1 MFKKKIKIKI
11 KKRFKGRGIK
21 TPTVYLKKPKKIT
34 NIVMFRNA
42 GLIGLKIYERLIKS
56 LRKFT
61 KKKKFSLRFKVK
73 SNFIVSKKPTNSRMG
88 KGKGSPKGFIL
99 RVTAGSIFLV
109 TKGISLKRLQR
120 FFKKE
125 NERTVNGFIVR
136 RVKNLIL

>member
-1 MFKKKIKIKI
+1 M
-11 KKRFKGRGIK
+11 
-21 TPTVYLKKPKKIT
+21 
-34 NIVMFRNA
+34 
-42 GLIGLKIYERLIKS
+42 S
-56 LRKFT
+56 
-61 KKKKFSLRFKVK
+61 
-73 SNFIVSKKPTNSRMG
+73 TNSRMG

>member
-42 GLIGLKIYERLIKS
+42 GLIGLKIYDRLIKS

-61 KKKKFSLRFKVK
+61 KKKIFFY
-73 SNFIVSKKPTNSRMG
+73 
-88 KGKGSPKGFIL
+88 KG
-99 RVTAGSIFLV
+99 
-109 TKGISLKRLQR
+109 Q
-120 FFKKE
+120 
-125 NERTVNGFIVR
+125 
-136 RVKNLIL
+136 LIGYF